1 MSDIVISIIVFIIIY
16 LFYLLF
22 VILRKKKLLLF
33 RNNIYV
39 RYLESK
45 YRLDI
50 SLLNLKKLANT
61 IALANSF
68 IIALTF
74 YLIGITDN
82 FLLKMLLAFAILIP
96 IQIFIYH
103 IIGIFYQKN
112 IRKKENNYV

>member
-1 MSDIVISIIVFIIIY
+1 MGDIFISIIVFIVIY

-45 YRLDI
+45 YKLNI
-50 SLLNLKKLANT
+50 SLLNLKSLANV
-61 IALANSF
+61 IAIANSF